1 MNLKALAER
10 NRSFAADVGWSMA
23 HDGTTVVANLVAF
36 LLLGRNLGDAGYGAY
51 VGVFGIIGP
60 LAGLAWAGV
69 GLAALQRII
78 RDQDDPAQVSRR
90 MLGQGLLT
98 GLVGTVVAIVIG
110 ALFIRTLPLIDI
122 AALVVAELLAL
133 NVVLISAFVLQGVEG
148 VPAASRLR
156 IVVVAVRLLIVVG
169 LHQLDLL
176 TIRNIGLSGIV
187 LFTLLTAWV
196 LLVRLPRAGISIRP
210 GRPSRSDARL
220 AFSFSVPMVGSNIQL
235 DGDKTVLNAY
245 GMADVAGVYGAA
257 FRVINMAM
265 TPIRALQAAAFN
277 RLLPHDE
284 AALGQHTRRARRFA
298 LLNLVAVLPVC
309 AVLFFAVDLLKP
321 LLGDDF
327 EESARMARW
336 LLLFLPLK
344 AVSDAPLGGLLGLG
358 RATTRAWCMLAA
370 AGCSLGLYV
379 VLIPM
384 WSWAGAVVGT
394 VIGEF
399 ILLVVGT
406 QRLVTWQRR
415 HDDGVSNAEAVTPDL
430 DDVPA

>member
-1 MNLKALAER
+1 VKLGALLQR

-69 GLAALQRII
+69 GLAALQRIV
-78 RDQDDPAQVSRR
+78 RAEHDHEQVARR

-98 GLVGTVVAIVIG
+98 GIGGTVVAIGIG
-110 ALFIRTLPLIDI
+110 ALFIRTLPLLDI

-133 NVVLISAFVLQGVEG
+133 NVVLISAFILQGVQG

-156 IVVVAVRLLIVVG
+156 MVVVGIRLLIVVG

-176 TIRNIGLSGIV
+176 TVRNIGLSGVV
-187 LFTLLTAWV
+187 LFTLLTIWV
-196 LLVRLPRAGISIRP
+196 LTVRLPRVGISVRP
-210 GRPSRSDARL
+210 GRPTSEDSRL
-220 AFSFSVPMVGSNIQL
+220 AFSFSIPMVGSNVQL

-284 AALGQHTRRARRFA
+284 TAIGQHTRRARRFA

-309 AVLFFAVDLLKP
+309 VVLFFAVDVLKP

-358 RATTRAWCMLAA
+358 RPTTRAWCVLAA
-370 AGCSLGLYV
+370 AGVSLALYV
-379 VLIPM
+379 VLIPI

-394 VIGEF
+394 VVGEF
-399 ILLVVGT
+399 VLLLVGT
-406 QRLVTWQRR
+406 HRLVTWQRH
-415 HDDGVSNAEAVTPDL
+415 HDAGVDAAADPAPAE
-430 DDVPA
+430 VPA